1 MNSCK
6 GTGFKAMTKS
16 DCTDAK
22 AKMKA
27 DAAK

>member
-6 GTGFKAMTKS
+6 GKGFKEMTKS
-16 DCTDAK
+16 DCTAAQAK
-22 AKMKA
+22 TKA